1 MGQRAMS
8 FDRYDDLEQLME
20 LCSSTARH
28 GLLAA
33 HAAMRSPK
41 RRNAQAYV
49 AEMRTLSADLT
60 RHLEIA
66 AAARDA
72 GDTELAEEGLHRAV
86 NLMAELRLRAG
97 SSARLSAAGMA

>member
-8 FDRYDDLEQLME
+8 IDRHDDLEHLMD
-20 LCSSTARH
+20 LCATTARQ

-49 AEMRTLSADLT
+49 ADMQALSEDLT

-66 AAARDA
+66 EAARQA
-72 GDTELAEEGLHRAV
+72 GDTDLAEEGLHRAV

>member
-1 MGQRAMS
+1 MGLSAMS
-8 FDRYDDLEQLME
+8 DVTEDYLTDLVD
-20 LCSSTARH
+20 LCATTARQS
-28 GLLAA
+28 LLAS

-49 AEMRTLSADLT
+49 AEMQVLSEDLT
-60 RHLEIA
+60 RHLAIA
-66 AAARDA
+66 EAARA
-72 GDTELAEEGLHRAV
+72 EGRFGLAEEGFHRAV